1 MLKKNDLHDIWQPGS
16 DMKSLSTKK
25 LENIIMYCKQIVIGK
40 SSNDKY
46 IYSPLILL
54 EVLRWKKNPNLLI
67 FITQQY
73 WGVMKVSIKNNLKI
87 FMVFYFGWLF

>member
-54 EVLRWKKNPNLLI
+54 EVLRWKKKTKSAYIYYTAILRG
-67 FITQQY
+67 Y
-73 WGVMKVSIKNNLKI
+73 ESIN
-87 FMVFYFGWLF
+87 

>member
-25 LENIIMYCKQIVIGK
+25 LENIIMYYKQIVIGK

-54 EVLRWKKNPNLLI
+54 
-67 FITQQY
+67 
-73 WGVMKVSIKNNLKI
+73 
-87 FMVFYFGWLF
+87 

>member
-1 MLKKNDLHDIWQPGS
+1 MKNKIFVYHTHIFLINTLYQGNEGMLKKNDLHDIWQPGS

-54 EVLRWKKNPNLLI
+54 
-67 FITQQY
+67 
-73 WGVMKVSIKNNLKI
+73 
-87 FMVFYFGWLF
+87 